1 MKVQKNHKNVKDPW
15 EQSLRVVVVVVLS
28 ACVQGQGEP
37 GPTLVVPSAFSF
49 LNHDGIFTMVRSN
62 LKKKFRDFYHGS
74 SVGAGSPKA
83 KMRPTEKDMIV

>member
-1 MKVQKNHKNVKDPW
+1 
-15 EQSLRVVVVVVLS
+15 
-28 ACVQGQGEP
+28 
-37 GPTLVVPSAFSF
+37 
-49 LNHDGIFTMVRSN
+49 MVRSN